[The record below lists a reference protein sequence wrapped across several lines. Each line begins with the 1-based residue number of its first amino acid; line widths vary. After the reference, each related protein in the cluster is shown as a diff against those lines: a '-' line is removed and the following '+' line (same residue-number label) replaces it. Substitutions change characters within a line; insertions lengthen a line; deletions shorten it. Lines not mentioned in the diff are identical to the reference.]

1 MLLSPAIAEPRRP
14 WSRTHVQAKLRPLFV
29 PLLVVCVLG
38 SLLISAGSAAYL
50 DVDVVPEFLLEKL
63 PLLHAPE
70 ALWLWALRV
79 HVVAAMFAL
88 PACVALVTGLS
99 LWAPRLHRWLGR
111 VTGVVVVVALVP
123 AGFVLA
129 LEAKGG
135 PFVGAGFVLSGVI
148 VLWGMVRGVTTARQK
163 RFVAHKNAVWHVLAQ
178 LSVAVTSRA
187 LLVGADAV
195 GVDAA
200 VAYAVALWVP
210 VLGSAALVEVFVPAR
225 RDSLE
230 QRSPH
235 ASLSPRV
242 VVLHRFA
249 GAGR

>member
-1 MLLSPAIAEPRRP
+1 MLLFPAPAASGRPR
-14 WSRTHVQAKLRPLFV
+14 SRTRVPARLRPLLAPF
-29 PLLVVCVLG
+29 LALCLLG
-38 SLLISAGSAAYL
+38 SLMITVGSVGYL

-63 PLLHAPE
+63 PLLRTPE

-88 PACVALVTGLS
+88 PACLALVTSLS

-111 VTGVVVVVALVP
+111 VTGVVVVFALVP

-135 PFVGAGFVLSGVI
+135 PLVGAGFVLSGVI
-148 VLWGMVRGVTTARQK
+148 VLWGMVQGVTTARQK
-163 RFVAHKNAVWHVLAQ
+163 RFLAHKNAVWHVLAQ

-187 LLVGADAV
+187 LLVAADAAA
-195 GVDAA
+195 VDAA

-210 VLGSAALVEVFVPAR
+210 VLASAALVEVFVPAR